1 MVKENDEAKETH
13 NKIKENCNTAKER
26 DDVAKERDA
35 KAKEKDNDSSLIRR
49 MLRLRKQILTNLL
62 KPH

>member
-49 MLRLRKQILTNLL
+49 MLRLRKQIGINLL